1 MIPQLK
7 TETPV
12 SAPEITSQWSPVTK
26 LAFRFTFVY
35 FLLYMTPRPLG
46 SLSAGLKAGTVVDT
60 VWHSVVPW
68 FGQNVLRISGD
79 FSEAATGSG
88 DRLYDYVLL
97 SIIVIVAAIATVVWS
112 WLDRK
117 RPNYEVL
124 YQWLRIVVRVSLAI
138 TLMGYGCNK
147 IFRSQFYAPS
157 LMRLV
162 EPYGQGT
169 PMDLLWAFM
178 GYSRGYSFFGGVGE
192 MVASF
197 CLLVPQLTTLG
208 ALVGGAVMTNV
219 LMLNLAYDVPRK
231 ILSFHLILMCL
242 FLLAPDLRRMFD
254 FFVLNRQAQL
264 HEPVYA
270 FKDKFL
276 GRGLTVLVLVIGVS
290 TLIGHSIW
298 SYHSAK
304 KGEDLLPSA
313 VRGVWMVDQLAVDG
327 IVQPPVVADSQRWR
341 SLILDTEVWTSIQF
355 MNDSHRMYLSKVDT
369 GKKNI
374 VLWLERHPDRKD
386 TLTYELPQPDKMIL
400 EGALD
405 GHQVSAKLTRI
416 PLSDPVIFQ
425 LTNRGFHWINTT
437 TEWHPE

>member
-12 SAPEITSQWSPVTK
+12 SAAEITSQWSPATK
-26 LAFRFTFVY
+26 LAFRFTFAY
-35 FLLYMTPRPLG
+35 FLLYMCPRAVG
-46 SLSAGLKAGTVVDT
+46 SLSAGAKASTVLDT
-60 VWHSVVPW
+60 IWHAVIPW
-68 FGQNVLRISGD
+68 FGQNVLHISGD
-79 FSEAATGSG
+79 YTELNTGSG
-88 DRLYDYVLL
+88 DLLYDYVFLL
-97 SIIVIVAAIATVVWS
+97 LIVILAGVATVVWS
-112 WLDRK
+112 WLDRN

-124 YQWLRIVVRVSLAI
+124 YQWIRIVVRVTLAI
-138 TLMGYGCNK
+138 ILMAYGCNK

-157 LMRLV
+157 LTRLT
-162 EPYGQGT
+162 EPYGQSS

-178 GYSRGYSFFGGVGE
+178 GYSREYSFFGGVGE
-192 MVASF
+192 MVASL

-276 GRGLTVLVLVIGVS
+276 GRGLTVLVLLIGLS

-298 SYHSAK
+298 SYHSAM
-304 KGEDLLPSA
+304 KGEDVVPA
-313 VRGVWMVDQLAVDG
+313 TVRGVWTVDEIAVDG
-327 IVQPPVVADSQRWR
+327 IVQPPVITDPQRWR
-341 SLILDTEVWTSIQF
+341 RLILDYGAWSTVQF
-355 MNDSHRMYLSKVDT
+355 MNDTHGMYLSKVNTD
-369 GKKNI
+369 KKNI
-374 VLWLERHPDRKD
+374 VLWLEHHPDRKD

-400 EGALD
+400 TGVLD
-405 GHQVSAKLTRI
+405 GHQLNARLTRI
-416 PLSDPVIFQ
+416 PLTDPVAFK
-425 LTNRGFHWINTT
+425 LTNRGFHWTNTT
-437 TEWHPE
+437 TVWDPE

>member
-7 TETPV
+7 MEPPV
-12 SAPEITSQWSPVTK
+12 SAQEMTSPWSPTTK

-35 FLLYMTPRPLG
+35 FLLYMCPRALG
-46 SLSAGLKAGTVVDT
+46 SLSAGLKANTVVDT
-60 VWHSVVPW
+60 MWHSVVPW
-68 FGQNVLRISGD
+68 FGQNVLHISGD

-97 SIIVIVAAIATVVWS
+97 LIIVIIAAVACVVWS
-112 WLDRK
+112 WLDRQ

-138 TLMGYGCNK
+138 TLMAYGCNK

-162 EPYGQGT
+162 EPYGQST

-178 GYSRGYSFFGGVGE
+178 GYSREYSFFGGVGE
-192 MVASF
+192 MLASL

-208 ALVGGAVMTNV
+208 ALIGGAVMTNV

-231 ILSFHLILMCL
+231 ILSVNLILMCL
-242 FLLAPDLRRMFD
+242 FLLAPDLRRLFD
-254 FFVLNRQAQL
+254 FFVLNQQTQL
-264 HEPVYA
+264 NKPVYA

-276 GRGLTVLVLVIGVS
+276 GRGLTILVILIGVG

-298 SYHSAK
+298 SHHSAEL
-304 KGEDLLPSA
+304 GEIHLPSA
-313 VRGVWMVDQLAVDG
+313 VRGVWTVDELAMDG
-327 IVQPPVVADSQRWR
+327 IVQPPVVADPQRWR
-341 SLILDTEVWTSIQF
+341 RLILDSETWTSIQF
-355 MNDSHRMYLSKVDT
+355 MNDSHRVYMSKVDT

-374 VLWLERHPDRKD
+374 VMWVEHHPDQKD
-386 TLTYELPQPDKMIL
+386 TLTYELPRPDKMIL
-400 EGALD
+400 EGTLG
-405 GHQVSAKLTRI
+405 GHQVSAKLTRV
-416 PLSDPVIFQ
+416 PLTDPVAFL